1 MREGVESHAMENF
14 AENMAV
20 TGRAILAAQNFS
32 N

>member
-1 MREGVESHAMENF
+1 VESHAMEDF

-20 TGRAILAAQNFS
+20 TGTVILAAQNFS